1 MLDSNVSKSRYT
13 KTIAVAIFLVTLIF
27 VAGCNHNS
35 GSTRFASHNV
45 TLDRY
50 GVTNRFGV
58 EQTGPSP
65 IFRYD
70 GYNMA
75 GQRLKVTIQD
85 EKVAINDSPAGML
98 KKGDSIRITDDG
110 VRVNSLDY
118 GQTKTYLQANAGSG
132 SSETASK

>member
-1 MLDSNVSKSRYT
+1 MLDSNVSKSRFS
-13 KTIAVAIFLVTLIF
+13 KFIAIAIFLVSLVF

-35 GSTRFASHNV
+35 GSTHFASHNV
-45 TLDRY
+45 KLDRY

-58 EQTGPSP
+58 ESTGATE

-70 GYNMA
+70 GFNMA

-85 EKVAINDSPAGML
+85 EKVMINESPAGML
-98 KKGDSIRITDDG
+98 KKGDSINISDDG

-118 GQTKTYLQANAGSG
+118 GQTKEYLQANAGSAP
-132 SSETASK
+132 SQTASK